1 MTFVKCALTITAAG
15 ILAAQPCAAASSSAG
30 WTEHRMSTFAGL
42 NVRMSL
48 GGAKRARPS
57 ARLQLTTSYD
67 VRDTRTGS
75 IKTFKVQGLEIGAG
89 RNGAPAFYIN
99 GQSTA
104 QMQKKLRLSSSTS
117 NTVWIVAG
125 VALVAV
131 AVLVLVSTDEAG
143 LPGPIV

>member
-1 MTFVKCALTITAAG
+1 
-15 ILAAQPCAAASSSAG
+15 
-30 WTEHRMSTFAGL
+30 MSTFAGL